1 MAGASG
7 IIKFI
12 ASFGVSAAKRK
23 FGTSK
28 KTGVGQLTDEQLG
41 QGLNKFQDKKD
52 EVKAIKD
59 KPKPVKT
66 TKPKSPPRDVTTSA
80 TQKNVRFKD
89 KPEIDDAVESDAAR
103 SVDETNMVRGA
114 ASAGKSTNAPGK
126 TNIGSK
132 SIANFIQDQKN
143 ASPGMKARDR
153 ENKAY
158 AAYIK
163 AAPNKTE
170 KAKRQAEFDRIK
182 DKRDTVD
189 TKAESSRRTNISKNT
204 RGKPKGKPKSN
215 KDIALAAIMP
225 DPNTGKGGGELV
237 PQFFELNKNIQAQL
251 IRSANASLDAP
262 GKRRLEAILEKKKL
276 KEGKTPQ
283 LESAGKRMIDTDNK
297 MIQDAKQSLIAVFGQ
312 KKGTQL
318 FNEKLKGAKT
328 RSEFL
333 VEIRSMVTGNS
344 KGQKGTRPSE
354 TGAIVGSRKYNLKP
368 VDKSNK
374 AQPGRREVTSRR
386 GKSGNSEID
395 APGMNRGGMPKR
407 KTQHMDYRKGGLLVS
422 MVDNRRNK

>member
-12 ASFGVSAAKRK
+12 ASFGVSAAKKK
-23 FGTSK
+23 FGTGK

-41 QGLNKFQDKKD
+41 QGLNKFQDKKN

-89 KPEIDDAVESDAAR
+89 KPEIDDAVESNAAR

-114 ASAGKSTNAPGK
+114 ASAGRSTNAPGK

-143 ASPGMKARDR
+143 ASPGMQARTR
-153 ENKAY
+153 EDKAY

-170 KAKRQAEFDRIK
+170 KAKRQAELDEIK
-182 DKRDTVD
+182 AKRETSNK
-189 TKAESSRRTNISKNT
+189 KAESNRRTNISRGS
-204 RGKPKGKPKSN
+204 RGKPKKKRTDYVTQDGEIVGKPTKEQVN
-215 KDIALAAIMP
+215 AAMRNAEAR
-225 DPNTGKGGGELV
+225 DDSTTANRMRKYLKELSDKEQGKG
-237 PQFFELNKNIQAQL
+237 
-251 IRSANASLDAP
+251 
-262 GKRRLEAILEKKKL
+262 
-276 KEGKTPQ
+276 Q
-283 LESAGKRMIDTDNK
+283 LESAGIRTIDTDNR
-297 MIQDAKQSLIAVFGQ
+297 MVQDAKQSLIAVFGQ

-328 RSEFL
+328 RSELL
-333 VEIRSMVTGNS
+333 VEIRSMVKGNS

-354 TGAIVGSRKYNLKP
+354 TGAIVGNRKSNLKL

-374 AQPGRREVTSRR
+374 AQPGRREATSRR
-386 GKSGNSEID
+386 GKPGNSELD